1 MKTKYGF
8 QTSKK
13 RSQLMSKIGSKDT
26 TPEIILRKSLWKH
39 GIRYRL
45 YDKSLPGKPDIV
57 IKKYKLAIFVDGE
70 FWHGYNWEEKKNK
83 IKANRE
89 YWIPKIEKNLARD
102 SENNQELEYI
112 GYTVFRFWE
121 KEIKNNLEIC
131 IQKIINY
138 INEKK

>member
-13 RSQLMSKIGSKDT
+13 RSQLMSKIGSIDT